1 MADQHY
7 YQSPAGVAPGE
18 DPSNRNQ
25 IPQQPLY
32 PGQQPAG
39 YPPGPSPPQPGAYYG
54 AGAPTNQQWP
64 AAAYG
69 SPPPLPQQ
77 PLQSPSQF
85 GYNAAPQ
92 PGLGAPV
99 DPSMAGLTSQMSGLG
114 IMGEG
119 VARSSKK
126 KHRHAHHDIAAA
138 PAPAQQFPAAAE
150 PSSQFLNTGLNQ
162 VPRAV
167 SPALSASG
175 AAPQPTFGAAPD
187 AAHGTVPTQ
196 GGINPEQIPSIPRTR
211 DAYTQYYFSHVYPTM
226 ERHLPPPAAVP
237 FVAHDQGNSSP
248 KHARLTLNNIPATSD
263 FLSSTGLPLGMILQ
277 PFARLD
283 GEPPIPVLDFGDV
296 GPPRCRRCR
305 TYINPFMSFR
315 AGGNKFVCNMCTF
328 PNDVPPEYFAPID
341 VSGARVDRMQ
351 RPELM
356 QGTVDFLVPKDYWN
370 KEPVGLRTL
379 FLIDVSQESIKR
391 GFLKAV
397 CKGIMKA
404 LYENEASQD
413 GDETTPVRNI
423 PEGSKIGIVTYDRE
437 IQFYNLSAGLQ
448 QAQMMVMTDI
458 QEPFVPLSD
467 GLFVDPYESKH
478 VITSLLDQI
487 PSIFSRVKT
496 PEPALLPALNAALF
510 ALQATGG
517 KIIGA
522 ICSLP
527 TWGPGALKLRDD
539 PKAHGT
545 DAERKLFTTEDSAWR
560 ETAGKLAEA
569 GVGVDMFIAA
579 PSGTYM
585 DVATIGHVPEVTG
598 GETFFYPNFHAP
610 RDIRKVSEEL
620 AHAVT
625 RETGY
630 QALMKVR
637 CSNGLQVS
645 AYHGNFVQHTFGAD
659 LEIGAI
665 DADKAIAV
673 LFSYDGKL
681 DTKLDAHFQA
691 ALLYTSANGQRRV
704 RCINIVAAVNEGGLD
719 TMKFVDQDA
728 VVSIIAKEAAAKTL
742 DKNLK
747 DIRANI
753 SEKTVD
759 IFSGYRKVFSGSHPP
774 GQLVLPENLKEFS
787 MFILGLIKSR
797 AFKGETPR
805 LLEKY
810 LANYLG
816 GQEASDRRI
825 HDMRM
830 LRSIGCSELSLYL
843 YPRIIPIHNMQPE
856 DGFPNEQ
863 GQLQI
868 PPALRASFSKVEEGG
883 AYLVDDGQQCILW
896 IHSRVSPNLL
906 EDLFGPG
913 QSSLQEINPQTS
925 SIPVLETHLNAQV
938 RNLLQYFSSI
948 RGSKAVTI
956 QLARQGL
963 DGAEYEFAR
972 LLVEDRNNEAQSYVD
987 WLVHIHRQI
996 NMELAGRRK
1005 REEAATE
1012 GSLAGLTGLRAPYW

>member
-7 YQSPAGVAPGE
+7 YQSPAPGVAPGE
-18 DPSNRNQ
+18 DPSDPNRNLHQ
-25 IPQQPLY
+25 APYSSQY
-32 PGQQPAG
+32 PAG
-39 YPPGPSPPQPGAYYG
+39 YNPGPSPPQPGAFYG
-54 AGAPTNQQWP
+54 VGAPSNQQWP

-69 SPPPLPQQ
+69 SPPPVPQQ
-77 PLQSPSQF
+77 PVPAPSQF
-85 GYNAAPQ
+85 AYNTSPHPAM
-92 PGLGAPV
+92 GLPS

-119 VARSSKK
+119 AARSSKK
-126 KHRHAHHDIAAA
+126 KHRHAHHDIGTA
-138 PAPAQQFPAAAE
+138 PAAQQLPTGPEDALPQ

-162 VPRAV
+162 APRAV

-175 AAPQPTFGAAPD
+175 GIPQPTFGAAPE

-196 GGINPEQIPSIPRTR
+196 GRIDPEQIPSIPRSR
-211 DAYTQYYFSHVYPTM
+211 DIPAQYYFSHVYPTM

-248 KHARLTLNNIPATSD
+248 KYARLTLNNIPSSSD

-277 PFARLD
+277 PLARLD
-283 GEPPIPVLDFGDV
+283 AGEQPIPVLDFGDA

-315 AGGNKFVCNMCTF
+315 SGGNKFVCNMCTF

-341 VSGARVDRMQ
+341 VSGARIDRMQ

-356 QGTVDFLVPKDYWN
+356 QGTVEFLVPKDYWN

-379 FLIDVSQESIKR
+379 FLVDVSQESIKR
-391 GFLKAV
+391 GFLKGV

-404 LYENEASQD
+404 LYEEELSENT
-413 GDETTPVRNI
+413 DESTPTRKI

-437 IQFYNLSAGLQ
+437 IQFYNLSAELQ
-448 QAQMMVMTDI
+448 QAQMMVMTDL
-458 QEPFVPLSD
+458 QDPFVPLSD

-487 PSIFSRVKT
+487 PTIFSRAKV
-496 PEPALLPALNAALF
+496 PETALFPALSAALS

-522 ICSLP
+522 ICTLP
-527 TWGPGALKLRDD
+527 TWGPGALTLRDD

-545 DAERKLFTTEDSAWR
+545 DAERKLFTTDNTAWR
-560 ETAGKLAEA
+560 EIAGKLAEA
-569 GVGVDMFIAA
+569 GVGVDMFVAA

-585 DVATIGHVPEVTG
+585 DVAAIGHVPEVTG

-610 RDIRKVSEEL
+610 RDIRKLSEEV

-625 RETGY
+625 REKGY

-704 RCINIVAAVNEGGLD
+704 RCINIVAAVNDGGLE
-719 TMKFVDQDA
+719 TMKYIDQDA

-747 DIRANI
+747 DIRASI
-753 SEKTVD
+753 TEKAVD

-797 AFKGETPR
+797 AFKG
-805 LLEKY
+805 
-810 LANYLG
+810 
-816 GQEASDRRI
+816 GQESSDRRI
-825 HDMRM
+825 HDIRM
-830 LRSIGCSELSLYL
+830 LRSIGCTELSLYL

-856 DGFPNEQ
+856 DGFPNAQ
-863 GQLQI
+863 GQLQV
-868 PPALRASFSKVEEGG
+868 PPSLRASFSKIEEGG
-883 AYLVDDGQQCILW
+883 AYLVDDGQQCLLW
-896 IHSRVSPNLL
+896 IHAQVSPNLL

-913 QSSLQEINPQTS
+913 KTSLQELSPQTS

-938 RNLLQYFSSI
+938 RNLLQYFSTI

-1012 GSLAGLTGLRAPYW
+1012 GSIAGLTGLRAPYW